1 MHVCLTQ
8 SLNCVQLF
16 ATSWTVASQVPLSV
30 GFYKQE
36 YWSGLS
42 FPSLG
47 ELPNPGIEP
56 VYPTLTGGFSTTAP
70 PEKSIYVC
78 MYTYI

>member
-16 ATSWTVASQVPLSV
+16 TTSWTVARQVPLSV

-56 VYPTLTGGFSTTAP
+56 VHVY
-70 PEKSIYVC
+70 IC
-78 MYTYI
+78 MYTHIYIHTYLFDLQKAIDI